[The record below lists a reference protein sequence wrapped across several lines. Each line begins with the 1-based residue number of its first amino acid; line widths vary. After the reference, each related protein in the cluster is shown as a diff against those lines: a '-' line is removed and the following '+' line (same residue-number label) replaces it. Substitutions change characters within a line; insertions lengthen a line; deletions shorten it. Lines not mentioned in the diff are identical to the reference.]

1 MSVRIIHVGLG
12 GWGGNW
18 ARTAIPEVSE
28 VQVVG
33 IVDPSAPTLE
43 AVRTD
48 LGLPASA
55 AFASLTEAL
64 ATVEADAVVIT
75 APAVTHVPL
84 ALEAL
89 EAGKH
94 VLVEKPFANTTDEAV
109 TAVRRAEEL
118 GLVLQV
124 SQNYRW
130 YPAPRVV
137 QEMLEADVVGEVS
150 AINVDFRQ
158 WDNDQPAET
167 YPHYRFLHAM
177 INDMAIHHFDL
188 LRMITGQEAVRVF
201 AKASYPAYSKYQDE
215 AVASM
220 IIELDGGTVVNYR
233 GSWLS
238 RGPRTAWA
246 GEWSIEGEDGEVW
259 FTSRDGEPNAVAG
272 DRVTVRRTQDDEAE
286 VVELP
291 VLAHTDRQGGLQ
303 AFARSVQGGPAPE
316 TSGRDNLRSLALM
329 EAAGRSRGVRPARGR
344 RRPVLTA
351 PTDGLEARGGARTAP
366 PGRRRSLH
374 RVGDLSRSP
383 TVHASERP

>member
-1 MSVRIIHVGLG
+1 MTVRIIHVGLG

-18 ARTAIPEVSE
+18 ARTAIPEVTE
-28 VQVVG
+28 VEVVG
-33 IVDPSAPTLE
+33 IVDPVPATLD

-48 LGLPASA
+48 LGLPESA

-64 ATVEADAVVIT
+64 AGVEADAVVIT

-109 TAVRRAEEL
+109 IAVRRAEEL

-130 YPAPRVV
+130 YPAPRVA
-137 QEMLEADVVGEVS
+137 QELLAAGTLGELS
-150 AINVDFRQ
+150 AINIDFRQ
-158 WDNDQPAET
+158 WDNDLAFEEH
-167 YPHYRFLHAM
+167 PHYRFPHAM

-188 LRMITGQEAVRVF
+188 IRMVTGQEAVRVF
-201 AKASYPAYSKYQDE
+201 AKASYPSYSKYQDE

-220 IIELDGGTVVNYR
+220 IIELEDGLVVSYR

-246 GEWSIEGEDGEVW
+246 GEWSIQGEDGELW
-259 FTSRDGEPNAVAG
+259 FTSRDGSPNAVDG

-291 VLAHTDRQGGLQ
+291 TMPHTDRQGGLQ
-303 AFARSVQGGPAPE
+303 AFAHSVAGGPAPA

-329 EAAGRSRGVRPARGR
+329 EAAGRSAASGRPEDVVV
-344 RRPVLTA
+344 P
-351 PTDGLEARGGARTAP
+351 
-366 PGRRRSLH
+366 S
-374 RVGDLSRSP
+374 
-383 TVHASERP
+383 

>member
-28 VQVVG
+28 VQVVA

-55 AFASLTEAL
+55 AFGSLTEAL
-64 ATVEADAVVIT
+64 AAVEADAVVIT

-89 EAGKH
+89 DAGKH

-109 TAVRRAEEL
+109 TAVRRAEEA

-167 YPHYRFLHAM
+167 YPHYRFPHAM

-246 GEWSIEGEDGEVW
+246 GEWSIEGEDGELW
-259 FTSRDGEPNAVAG
+259 FTSRDGEPNAVDG
-272 DRVTVRRTQDDEAE
+272 DRVTVRRTQDDVAE
-286 VVELP
+286 PVELP

-329 EAAGRSRGVRPARGR
+329 EAAGRSAASGLPED
-344 RRPVLTA
+344 VLV
-351 PTDGLEARGGARTAP
+351 P
-366 PGRRRSLH
+366 S
-374 RVGDLSRSP
+374 
-383 TVHASERP
+383 

>member
-1 MSVRIIHVGLG
+1 MTVRIIHVGLG

-28 VQVVG
+28 VEVVG
-33 IVDPSAPTLE
+33 IVDPSAATLE

-48 LGLPASA
+48 LGLPTTA

-64 ATVEADAVVIT
+64 AAVEADAVVIT

-137 QEMLEADVVGEVS
+137 QDLLAKDTVGEVS
-150 AINVDFRQ
+150 AISIDFRQ
-158 WDNDQPAET
+158 WDNDQPVGT
-167 YPHYRFLHAM
+167 YPHYAFPHAM

-188 LRMITGQEAVRVF
+188 LRMVTGREAVRVY
-201 AKASYPAYSKYQDE
+201 ARASYPEYSKYQDE

-220 IIELDGGTVVNYR
+220 IIELDDGLVVSYR

-238 RGPRTAWA
+238 RAPRTAWA
-246 GEWSIEGEDGEVW
+246 GEWSIQGEDGELW
-259 FTSRDGEPNAVAG
+259 FTSRSGAPNAVEG
-272 DRVTVRRTQDDEAE
+272 DRVTVRRTQDDEA
-286 VVELP
+286 VAVELP
-291 VLAHTDRQGGLQ
+291 ALEHTDRQGGLQ
-303 AFARSVQGGPAPE
+303 AFARSVSGGPAPA

-329 EAAGRSRGVRPARGR
+329 EAAGRSAASGRPEDVVV
-344 RRPVLTA
+344 P
-351 PTDGLEARGGARTAP
+351 
-366 PGRRRSLH
+366 S
-374 RVGDLSRSP
+374 
-383 TVHASERP
+383 

>member
-1 MSVRIIHVGLG
+1 MTVRIIHVGLG

-28 VQVVG
+28 VEVVG
-33 IVDPSAPTLE
+33 LVDPVPATLE
-43 AVRTD
+43 AVRED
-48 LGLPASA
+48 LDLPGSA
-55 AFASLTEAL
+55 AFSSLTEAL
-64 ATVEADAVVIT
+64 AGVEADAVVIT

-89 EAGKH
+89 DAGKH

-137 QEMLEADVVGEVS
+137 QDLLASGTVGELS
-150 AINVDFRQ
+150 AITVDFRQ

-167 YPHYRFLHAM
+167 YPHYRFPHAM

-201 AKASYPAYSKYQDE
+201 AKASYPAHSKYQDE

-220 IIELDGGTVVNYR
+220 IIELDGGTVVSYR

-238 RGPRTAWA
+238 RAPRTAWA
-246 GEWSIEGEDGEVW
+246 GEWSIQGEDGEVW
-259 FTSRDGEPNAVAG
+259 FTSRSGAPNAVEG
-272 DRVTVRRTQDDEAE
+272 DRVTVRSTQDDDA
-286 VVELP
+286 VPVELP
-291 VLAHTDRQGGLQ
+291 VLEHTDRQGGLQ
-303 AFARSVQGGPAPE
+303 AFARSVEGGPAPA

-329 EAAGRSRGVRPARGR
+329 EAATRSA
-344 RRPVLTA
+344 A
-351 PTDGLEARGGARTAP
+351 SGLPEDVVVP
-366 PGRRRSLH
+366 S
-374 RVGDLSRSP
+374 
-383 TVHASERP
+383 

>member
-1 MSVRIIHVGLG
+1 MPVRIIHVGLG

-28 VQVVG
+28 VEVVG
-33 IVDPSAPTLE
+33 IVDPVPATLE

-48 LGLPASA
+48 LGLPTAA
-55 AFASLTEAL
+55 AFASLGEAL
-64 ATVEADAVVIT
+64 AGVEADAVVIT

-89 EAGKH
+89 DAGKH
-94 VLVEKPFANTTDEAV
+94 VLVEKPFANTTAEAV

-137 QEMLEADVVGEVS
+137 QDLLAEDAVGELS
-150 AINVDFRQ
+150 AISIDFRQ
-158 WDNDQPAET
+158 WDNDADVAT
-167 YPHYRFLHAM
+167 YPHYRFPHAM

-188 LRMITGQEAVRVF
+188 LRMVTGREAVRVY
-201 AKASYPAYSKYQDE
+201 ARATYPSYSKYQDE

-220 IIELDGGTVVNYR
+220 LIELEGGLVVSYR

-238 RGPRTAWA
+238 RAPRTAWA
-246 GEWSIEGEDGEVW
+246 GEWSIQGDEGELW
-259 FTSRDGEPNAVAG
+259 FTSRSGEPNAVAG
-272 DRVTVRRTQDDEAE
+272 DRVTLRRTQDDEAE
-286 VVELP
+286 PVALRTLP
-291 VLAHTDRQGGLQ
+291 HTDRQGGLQ
-303 AFARSVQGGPAPE
+303 AFARSVTGGPAPE

-329 EAAGRSRGVRPARGR
+329 EAATRSA
-344 RRPVLTA
+344 
-351 PTDGLEARGGARTAP
+351 
-366 PGRRRSLH
+366 
-374 RVGDLSRSP
+374 
-383 TVHASERP
+383 ASGQPEDVVVPS

>member
-1 MSVRIIHVGLG
+1 M
-12 GWGGNW
+12 
-18 ARTAIPEVSE
+18 
-28 VQVVG
+28 VG

-64 ATVEADAVVIT
+64 AAVEADAVVIT

-89 EAGKH
+89 DAGKH

-137 QEMLEADVVGEVS
+137 QDLLAADAVGEVS

-158 WDNDQPAET
+158 WDNDQPFET
-167 YPHYRFLHAM
+167 YPHYRFPHAM

-188 LRMITGQEAVRVF
+188 LRMVTGQEAVRVF
-201 AKASYPAYSKYQDE
+201 AKASYP
-215 AVASM
+215 
-220 IIELDGGTVVNYR
+220 VVQQVPGR
-233 GSWLS
+233 
-238 RGPRTAWA
+238 
-246 GEWSIEGEDGEVW
+246 
-259 FTSRDGEPNAVAG
+259 
-272 DRVTVRRTQDDEAE
+272 
-286 VVELP
+286 
-291 VLAHTDRQGGLQ
+291 
-303 AFARSVQGGPAPE
+303 
-316 TSGRDNLRSLALM
+316 SGRVDDHRAATAAWSSATA
-329 EAAGRSRGVRPARGR
+329 AAG
-344 RRPVLTA
+344 
-351 PTDGLEARGGARTAP
+351 
-366 PGRRRSLH
+366 
-374 RVGDLSRSP
+374 
-383 TVHASERP
+383 